1 MFNSIVESQ
10 LKRAVRATIEREK
23 GREKGGERAR
33 ERERECTSEREHMSK
48 NTKSIEEIKL
58 DPKNAHLIQKKAG

>member
-1 MFNSIVESQ
+1 M
-10 LKRAVRATIEREK
+10 REK
-23 GREKGGERAR
+23 KGEKRVGRER
-33 ERERECTSEREHMSK
+33 ERERECTSEREHMNK